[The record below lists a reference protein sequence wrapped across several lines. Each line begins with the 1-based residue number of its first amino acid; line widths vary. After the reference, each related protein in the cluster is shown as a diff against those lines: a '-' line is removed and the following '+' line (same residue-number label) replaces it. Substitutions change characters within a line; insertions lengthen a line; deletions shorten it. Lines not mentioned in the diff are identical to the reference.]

1 MSFQEIPTQSRF
13 HTSEGNCCSFSL
25 QSVEAAASWETR
37 SAYQPSLL
45 WEDLSLCRYQTEILC
60 GKAGLHFCH
69 IVCPVWEGKIRL
81 GLSPLMSQP
90 MDKQF
95 ILAHLHASCWKF
107 EKWPGNLSLQAA
119 WLPRLSWW
127 GADPVER
134 EVVFQSTAHAGRGVD
149 LTPRS
154 MLISAVGK
162 LETGPTYCPC
172 ISVHEWSSSV
182 LWWYGYML
190 YQSKYCAWILLSF
203 SFFVSL
209 PLLIFH
215 KINISLFT
223 GEDEMSKKEGEF
235 FLESNLQPLNEALG
249 YWKKRLYFHILLWQ
263 N

>member
-134 EVVFQSTAHAGRGVD
+134 EVVFQSTCICRQGSGSDTKEYAYICSGEVGDGTHILSLHLSPRVEQFCFMVVWLHALPIQVLCLD
-149 LTPRS
+149 
-154 MLISAVGK
+154 SAV
-162 LETGPTYCPC
+162 
-172 ISVHEWSSSV
+172 
-182 LWWYGYML
+182 
-190 YQSKYCAWILLSF
+190 F
-203 SFFVSL
+203 
-209 PLLIFH
+209 
-215 KINISLFT
+215 
-223 GEDEMSKKEGEF
+223 F
-235 FLESNLQPLNEALG
+235 FLCFFASAHLP
-249 YWKKRLYFHILLWQ
+249 
-263 N
+263 